1 MSTATDFNVQ
11 QQDNAEEVQVWP
23 RRWQVYLVIFCWTV
37 FGVFL
42 YSQFSTLGDSESY
55 LTGKYD
61 DEDGRSA
68 RTIVIT
74 KLAELVYAV
83 VHLQLLAQMVFGAF
97 AAAGLWMLIKHARLH
112 GRYRWPLVALL
123 VNPNFGTWA
132 SVIGR
137 ESLFVG
143 LMGFFLG
150 SVLGYW
156 RRPGFLYFL
165 LAAVCV
171 GLMIFIRAP
180 YGISM
185 LVFFV
190 MFLIYRSG
198 PRMGLSVGVQTLLFL
213 GFGSLVMMVAWQPMD
228 SYITDDVLPKAQ
240 RYFSLNSGTTR
251 TWITMDTT
259 VTLLKSLWWSL
270 PLALVGPTP
279 AEVLARPIM
288 APFMLSGLVVF
299 GMLLYSIGMAF
310 RAPKGLERKILLLGW
325 FPALVMILI
334 AYVPFGIYNSGSAIR
349 YASCFLPYVIFPS
362 MLLSA
367 AAAAARDERRLAEG
381 GGRPFDFMTRA
392 RTTDGP
398 VPAMHANLGRI
409 Q

>member
-1 MSTATDFNVQ
+1 MASDYNVQ
-11 QQDNAEEVQVWP
+11 REGAEEAQGGL
-23 RRWQVYLVIFCWTV
+23 RRWHLYLIISCWTM

-42 YSQFSTLGDSESY
+42 YSRFSTLGDSESY
-55 LTGKYD
+55 LSGKYD
-61 DEDGRSA
+61 EEDNHGL

-74 KLAELVYAV
+74 KLAEFVHAV
-83 VHLQLLAQMVFGAF
+83 VHVDLLAQLVFGAF
-97 AAAGLWMLIKHARLH
+97 AATGLWMLVKHARLH

-150 SVLGYW
+150 AVLGYW

-165 LAAVCV
+165 LATVCV

-180 YGISM
+180 YGASM
-185 LVFFV
+185 AVFFV

-198 PRMGLSVGVQTLLFL
+198 PRVGLSVGVQTLLLL
-213 GFGSLVMMVAWQPMD
+213 GCATLILLVVWHPLD
-228 SYITDDVLPKAQ
+228 DYITEDVLPRA
-240 RYFSLNSGTTR
+240 RAYFSLASGTTR
-251 TWITMDTT
+251 TWIDMETT
-259 VTLLKSLWWSL
+259 SALLKSLWWSL

-299 GMLLYSIGMAF
+299 GTLLYSIGMAF

-367 AAAAARDERRLAEG
+367 AAAAARDERRLAEE
-381 GGRPFDFMTRA
+381 
-392 RTTDGP
+392 DGP
-398 VPAMHANLGRI
+398 VFDFVAHVGGAGGPVPSMQASLERI
-409 Q
+409 R